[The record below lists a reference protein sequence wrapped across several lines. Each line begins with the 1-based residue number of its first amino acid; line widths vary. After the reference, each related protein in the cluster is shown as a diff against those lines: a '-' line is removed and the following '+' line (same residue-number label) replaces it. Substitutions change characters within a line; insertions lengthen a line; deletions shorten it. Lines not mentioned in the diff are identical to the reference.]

1 MAETAVALAP
11 IPAGV
16 PPLRTHQTRALTA
29 LDTVWDADRRRAWV
43 VLPPG
48 AGKTRVGL
56 ETIRAALGD
65 GTATHVVV
73 LVPNT
78 AIQAQWVA
86 AAAAHQLPAGTSRDL
101 AATVTCLTYQSLA
114 VFDADDEVADD
125 PDETP
130 HTERGSL
137 LDRLHRNG
145 VELVENMRTAPGLLL
160 VLDECHHLLEVWGRL
175 LGELLHTVEHA
186 RVLGLTAT
194 PPDSLNREQAALVGE
209 LFGEIAFRAGVPAVV
224 KEGHLAPFAELAW
237 LTTPTAHETEWLAAE
252 ATRFTELTT
261 YLTDPTFGSMSFLE
275 WITARFVEPVPQTRS
290 WAEVVKAEP
299 ELADAALRMSHAGLL
314 AAPEGARLNE
324 QHRRGPDTD
333 DWVALLGDWMVNHV
347 TRSHDVR
354 DRDVVQKVRRALP
367 AVGYVWTRR
376 GIRRGRSAVDRVLA
390 RSHAKTTAA
399 VEIVAHELSLLGART
414 RMLVLCDHERASA
427 TLPTGLHGV
436 LDQQS
441 GSACAALEA
450 LVADPTTAP
459 LSPLMVTG
467 STVAGHPD
475 TLTALAAHAEQLDP
489 RLVGKLQ
496 VEGEGP
502 VATLTG
508 SWSSRHWVAPV
519 TSFFEAGHCQV
530 LVGTRGLLGE
540 GWDARRISGLVDLTT
555 ATTLTAVVQTRGR
568 ALRTDPTW
576 DEKVAVNWS
585 VVCVSETH
593 PKGGN
598 DWDRLVRKHEGF
610 HGVDDDGDIVDG
622 VGHIDAAFS
631 PYAPPPV
638 AAFDEINARM
648 RARASQR
655 DEIRSR
661 WEVGQPYRDQV
672 AATLRV
678 RSRIELS
685 PTESATGTVV
695 RLELAPPP
703 LALNRFGVTIFD
715 GNLAP
720 GPLLGGRDAAAAG
733 LGAVGVLA
741 GSGAPLIGW
750 YALTGVGA
758 LVAGAGVWAAAHKD
772 RGEYL
777 AGWVADQVA
786 KAAAVPSVGRVAAAV
801 ADALCTGG
809 LTAAG
814 SGAVVVE
821 VHPGGEYRC
830 RLEGSPADA
839 ELFAAALDEALA
851 PMGTPRYVMSRYT
864 MTSALLPSRTLRTR
878 ESALKALR
886 HTRPDTTAWHQVPAV
901 LGVNGARAEAFANA
915 WRRWVGDGD
924 LLFTGSAEGAGVL
937 AAQQGSDPFDATT
950 VMRRHWV

>member
-1 MAETAVALAP
+1 
-11 IPAGV
+11 
-16 PPLRTHQTRALTA
+16 
-29 LDTVWDADRRRAWV
+29 
-43 VLPPG
+43 
-48 AGKTRVGL
+48 VGL
-56 ETIRAALGD
+56 ETIAAALGD

-73 LVPNT
+73 LAPNT
-78 AIQAQWVA
+78 AIQAQWVD

-114 VFDADDEVADD
+114 VFDADGEVADD
-125 PDETP
+125 PDDMP
-130 HTERGSL
+130 RTERGSL

-145 VELVENMRTAPGLLL
+145 AELVGRMRNAPGLLL

-175 LGELLHTVEHA
+175 LGELLHTVEDA

-194 PPDSLNREQAALVGE
+194 PPDALNRDQAALVGE

-237 LTTPTAHETEWLAAE
+237 LTTPTAHETEWLASE

-290 WAEVVKAEP
+290 WAEVVQAEP

-314 AAPEGARLNE
+314 AAPEGARLSE
-324 QHRRGPDTD
+324 QHRRDPDAD
-333 DWVALLGDWMVNHV
+333 DWVRLLGDWMINHV
-347 TRSHDVR
+347 TRSDDAR
-354 DRDVVQKVRRALP
+354 DRDVIEKVRRALP
-367 AVGYVWTRR
+367 AVGNVWTRR

-399 VEIVAHELSLLGART
+399 VEIVAHELSLLGARA

-441 GSACAALEA
+441 GSAYAALEA
-450 LVADPTTAP
+450 LVADPTTAT
-459 LSPLMVTG
+459 LGPLMVTG

-475 TLTALAAHAEQLDP
+475 TLTALAAHAERLDP

-496 VEGEGP
+496 VDGEGP

-508 SWSSRHWVAPV
+508 AWSSRHWVAPV

-661 WEVGQPYRDQV
+661 WKVGQPYRDQI

-678 RSRIELS
+678 RSRAELA
-685 PTESATGTVV
+685 PVEPATGTVI
-695 RLELAPPP
+695 RLELTPPP
-703 LALNRFGVTIFD
+703 LTLNRLGTTIRD
-715 GNLAP
+715 ANLVP
-720 GPLLGGRDAAAAG
+720 GPLLGVRDAAAAG
-733 LGAVGVLA
+733 LAATGVLA
-741 GSGAPLIGW
+741 GTVAPLIGW

-758 LVAGAGVWAAAHKD
+758 LAAGVGVFAPAHKA
-772 RGEYL
+772 RCEYL
-777 AGWVADQVA
+777 ADWVADQVA
-786 KAAAVPSVGRVAAAV
+786 VAAAVPSVGRVAAAV
-801 ADALCTGG
+801 ADALCAAG

-821 VHPGGEYRC
+821 LHPGGEHRC

-839 ELFAAALDEALA
+839 ELFAAALDDALA

-864 MTSALLPSRTLRTR
+864 MTSPLPPTRTLRTR
-878 ESALKALR
+878 GDALKALR
-886 HTRPDTTAWHQVPAV
+886 HTRPDTTAWHQVPSV
-901 LGVNGARAEAFANA
+901 LGANAARAEAFADA